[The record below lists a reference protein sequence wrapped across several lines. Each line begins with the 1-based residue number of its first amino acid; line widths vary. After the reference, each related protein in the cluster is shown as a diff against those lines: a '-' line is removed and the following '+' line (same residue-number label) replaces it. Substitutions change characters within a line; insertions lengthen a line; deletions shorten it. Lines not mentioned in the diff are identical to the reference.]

1 MRRALL
7 IQLVVALIAVPAGAQ
22 MVRSE
27 AAGLRFSVPSVW
39 PRVPA
44 PSDMRAAQF
53 KVPHADADS
62 EDGELV
68 LFYFGKGQGGSPEQN
83 VERWTSQFTR
93 SDGKPAKDGA
103 VVTIRTV
110 NGLKQTSV
118 DVAGTYKP
126 MAMGGSGGVDK
137 PGWRLLA
144 AVVEG
149 PGGPWF
155 WRLTGPENTVGAAK
169 PQLDALLASL
179 EAHQ

>member
-1 MRRALL
+1 MRRALVV
-7 IQLVVALIAVPAGAQ
+7 QLVVALTALPAGAQ
-22 MVRSE
+22 TVRSE

-39 PRVPA
+39 TRVPA

-53 KVPHADADS
+53 KVPHADSDA